1 MHIVDAIN
9 ASPRFAN
16 TVTIA
21 AAGAGLDPLVR
32 REKQSRLYTTRISD
46 IIEVHTSDPLLSDL
60 KKDKNSRRRI

>member
-1 MHIVDAIN
+1 MRIVDAIN
-9 ASPRFAN
+9 ASPKFAN

-46 IIEVHTSDPLLSDL
+46 IIKIHTPD
-60 KKDKNSRRRI
+60 RIIPD

>member
-1 MHIVDAIN
+1 MRIVDAIN
-9 ASPRFAN
+9 ASPKSAN

-46 IIEVHTSDPLLSDL
+46 IIEIHTPG
-60 KKDKNSRRRI
+60 RIIPD

>member
-1 MHIVDAIN
+1 MRKRERLMRIVDAIN
-9 ASPRFAN
+9 ASPKFAN

-46 IIEVHTSDPLLSDL
+46 IIKIHTPD
-60 KKDKNSRRRI
+60 RIIPD